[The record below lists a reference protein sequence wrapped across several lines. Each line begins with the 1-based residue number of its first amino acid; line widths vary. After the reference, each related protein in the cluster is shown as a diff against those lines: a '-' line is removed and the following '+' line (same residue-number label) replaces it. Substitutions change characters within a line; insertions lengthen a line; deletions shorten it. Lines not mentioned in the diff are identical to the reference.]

1 MKKVLLLEDD
11 KTLGSSLQERLSKIY
26 HVDWASTL
34 HQAREFLKLNNA
46 KVNDYDL
53 AILDVGLP
61 DGSGFDF
68 AKFLREQSNASF
80 LFLTAQADAEH
91 RLLGFEIG
99 ATEYIPKPFHLK
111 ELLIRA
117 EHVLKEHIPLMR
129 EIELSD
135 CTINLEEQKI
145 TYKDGRIE
153 FPAVNEI
160 KLLKLLINN
169 SPKILSRDEII
180 DALWG
185 IDKVP
190 SPRSIDNMIVHL
202 RQLIGRDEALIRSVR
217 GVGYQ
222 WQKRQDDHHE

>member
-1 MKKVLLLEDD
+1 MKRILLLEDD
-11 KTLGSSLQERLSKIY
+11 RTLGSSLKERLAKEY
-26 HVDWASTL
+26 EVDWASSL
-34 HQAREFLKLNNA
+34 AEAKSLLKLKTPQNQ
-46 KVNDYDL
+46 DYDL

-68 AKFLREQSNASF
+68 AKFLRTQSTAAF

-111 ELLIRA
+111 ELLLRT
-117 EHVLKEHIPLMR
+117 EHVLKDHIPQKR
-129 EIELSD
+129 EILLTE

-145 TYKDGRIE
+145 TYHDGRIE

-180 DALWG
+180 DAIWG
-185 IDKVP
+185 VDKVP

-202 RQLIGRDEALIRSVR
+202 RQLIGQDEGLIRSVR
-217 GVGYQ
+217 GIGYQ
-222 WQKRQDDHHE
+222 WLIKEETP